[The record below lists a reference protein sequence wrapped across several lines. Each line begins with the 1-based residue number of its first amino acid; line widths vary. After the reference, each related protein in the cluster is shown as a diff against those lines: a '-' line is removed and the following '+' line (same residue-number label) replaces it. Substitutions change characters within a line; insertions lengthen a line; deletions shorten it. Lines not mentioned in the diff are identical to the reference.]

1 LLNTL
6 NLKLQGKDSNVIAH
20 SGCIN
25 GFVAKLALWRKRIGE
40 GAIDAFHNLSVAISD
55 VELHND
61 LRCVI
66 AEHLCCVEEEF
77 KKYFPDLS
85 GVDPWI
91 KLIRNPFL
99 RRVADVPTEVQE
111 EFLELSNDHA
121 AKDSFDSMELGSFWL
136 QMRQMYPPLSKQ
148 ALRLLIPFSTTYLCE
163 AGFSSAVVI
172 KAKARNKLGLEDDL
186 RCALSTINPRIEMLN
201 KRKSLQK
208 SH

>member
-1 LLNTL
+1 M
-6 NLKLQGKDSNVIAH
+6 IAH

-25 GFVAKLALWRKRIGE
+25 GFIAKLALWRKRIGE

-121 AKDSFDSMELGSFWL
+121 AKDSFDIMELGSFWL

-148 ALRLLIPFSTTYLCE
+148 ALRLLIPFSTTYFCE

>member
-25 GFVAKLALWRKRIGE
+25 GFIAKLALWRKRIGE